1 MFGKKKKRQVLKI
14 EKGQWAQ
21 IWESFKQNKLAMI
34 SMVILLLIV
43 LGALSADLFMD
54 YQTKALGQNP
64 LERLQSPSEAHWFGT
79 DQYGRDLFARIIFG
93 SRYSLIFGIGCTGLS
108 LLLGSVFGAMAAYY
122 GGKIDAVMMRI
133 LDALMCIP
141 GMLLTLALVA
151 VIGSGLTSL
160 TVAITISSVPG
171 FTRMTRSVVLSVV
184 QQDFVEAAR
193 SCGTKDR
200 DIILFHVIPNAVGPI
215 IVNGMMN
222 IAGIIMSAAGLSYI
236 GMGINPPTPE
246 WGSMLS
252 EATQFMRTTPHV
264 VIFPGIAIVVTALCF
279 NLVGDGLADAID
291 PRQRD

>member
-1 MFGKKKKRQVLKI
+1 MFGKKKKRQVLRI

-34 SMVILLLIV
+34 SMVVLLLIV

-64 LERLQSPSEAHWFGT
+64 LERLQSPSATHWFGT

-93 SRYSLIFGIGCTGLS
+93 SRYSLIFGIGCTGFS

>member
-1 MFGKKKKRQVLKI
+1 M
-14 EKGQWAQ
+14 
-21 IWESFKQNKLAMI
+21 
-34 SMVILLLIV
+34 
-43 LGALSADLFMD
+43 
-54 YQTKALGQNP
+54 Y
-64 LERLQSPSEAHWFGT
+64 
-79 DQYGRDLFARIIFG
+79 
-93 SRYSLIFGIGCTGLS
+93 SRY
-108 LLLGSVFGAMAAYY
+108 
-122 GGKIDAVMMRI
+122 
-133 LDALMCIP
+133 
-141 GMLLTLALVA
+141 LLTLALVA